1 MALQYRANK
10 KAWMNTEVMSN
21 WLRWF
26 DSQMEGR
33 KVVLLMDNFSAH
45 ISAVDEPSPPLR
57 NTEVLW
63 LPPNTTSRVQPLD
76 QGIIR
81 TFKAYYRQSWLQY
94 MLAEFEEDRDP
105 FSSTNL
111 LKTFRYLLHA
121 WQAIDDDTIANCWLH
136 SNVNGPRHGPQTK
149 QQYERQQR
157 GYSSTTNPQNTALLA
172 SLSSQLS
179 TLQQQQRIKEA
190 MDIDQLLQPK
200 EEDVMETTEDIER
213 AIIDELSPP
222 QEQESDTEGVETLPR
237 VTPLEA
243 IQLLRRLRLHEEQ
256 SDDCNNSFI
265 QQLERQERAIQ
276 ARRGEGLKQRRLDD
290 WWQR

>member
-1 MALQYRANK
+1 
-10 KAWMNTEVMSN
+10 MNTEVMSN

-45 ISAVDEPSPPLR
+45 ISAVDELSPPLR

-63 LPPNTTSRVQPLD
+63 LPPNTTSRIQPLD

-94 MLAEFEEDRDP
+94 MLAEFEEDRDL
-105 FSSTNL
+105 FSSMNL

-136 SNVNGPRHGPQTK
+136 SNVNGPRYGPQTK

-157 GYSSTTNPQNTALLA
+157 GYSSTTNP
-172 SLSSQLS
+172 
-179 TLQQQQRIKEA
+179 
-190 MDIDQLLQPK
+190 
-200 EEDVMETTEDIER
+200 
-213 AIIDELSPP
+213 
-222 QEQESDTEGVETLPR
+222 
-237 VTPLEA
+237 
-243 IQLLRRLRLHEEQ
+243 
-256 SDDCNNSFI
+256 
-265 QQLERQERAIQ
+265 
-276 ARRGEGLKQRRLDD
+276 
-290 WWQR
+290 